1 MNIVDCAV
9 KKTLEAKTYFEK
21 LAAGSTLGDLKRLF
35 NLLAAAEQEHYE
47 ALMKLEK
54 KVEKGGTGFTVI
66 DEAACIFRPL
76 VEKRDLLAELKTD
89 PDAYLHVINEQKES
103 IKFYEDLAAK
113 TEDAATRKLLQM
125 IAEQE
130 RKHDNII
137 KNIYEFMESPRT
149 YLAWGEFSNLKDL

>member
-54 KVEKGGTGFTVI
+54 KVEKGGAGFTVI
-66 DEAACIFRPL
+66 DEAACMFRPL

-89 PDAYLHVINEQKES
+89 PDAYLHVINEQKEN

-113 TEDAATRKLLQM
+113 TEDAATRKLLQV
-125 IAEQE
+125 IAKQE
-130 RKHDNII
+130 RKHDSII

-149 YLAWGEFSNLKDL
+149 YLASGEFSNLKDL